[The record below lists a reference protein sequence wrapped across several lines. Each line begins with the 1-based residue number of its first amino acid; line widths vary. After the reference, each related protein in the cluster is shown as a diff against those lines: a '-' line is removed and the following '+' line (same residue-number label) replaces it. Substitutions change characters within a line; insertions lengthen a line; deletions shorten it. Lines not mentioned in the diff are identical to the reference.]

1 MNEYSASWCK
11 YTEIIEEIRKI
22 NRSNPKYLEL
32 KKQLFETY
40 ELYYNMNNTINPLS
54 VKTLL
59 KNWLNTNCFAMTD
72 FEKIEFINKINF
84 SQHKMVK
91 NIVDCI
97 ISEIFDEYCGL
108 SCSDITINDCK
119 HKLAYE
125 IVKCSNKF
133 ISFPR
138 TDNNVEI
145 FLNSS
150 TMYLEKEIS
159 QKDYYN
165 SPIEEIMY
173 EAIQPIVCEYGYT
186 VQREFAVRDI
196 GRTEIRYA
204 LDLAIFKNNKLI
216 LDIETDGLQFH
227 KDYISMAS
235 DRQRDRWLL
244 MRGVPTVRF
253 TSREIFDDLDN
264 CLIQIQ
270 QILEIISNWNKE

>member
-1 MNEYSASWCK
+1 MNNYSDSWGQYPK
-11 YTEIIEEIRKI
+11 IIEEIKKT

-32 KKQLFETY
+32 KKLLFETY
-40 ELYYNMNNTINPLS
+40 ELYYNMNNTINPLT

-59 KNWLNTNCFAMTD
+59 KNWLNDNCFAMTD
-72 FEKIEFINKINF
+72 EEKTEFIKKVDF

-97 ISEIFDEYCGL
+97 ISEIFDNYCGL
-108 SCSDITINDCK
+108 SCSELTTKDCK
-119 HKLAYE
+119 HRLAYE
-125 IVKCSNKF
+125 IVKCCNKF

-138 TDNNVEI
+138 TDSNIEI
-145 FLNSS
+145 FLNGS

-159 QKDYYN
+159 QKDYFN

-173 EAIQPIVCEYGYT
+173 EAIQPIVTEYGYT
-186 VQREFAVRDI
+186 IKRECAVRDI

-204 LDLAIFKNNKLI
+204 LDLAIFKNDKLV

-227 KDYISMAS
+227 RDYQAMAS

-244 MRGVPTVRF
+244 MRGIPTVRF

-270 QILEIISNWNKE
+270 QILEIISNWNKG